1 MGDLTAKLWANSGD
15 SHLME
20 PPDLFASLPEDIR
33 ERLPRSVK
41 DPSGDFETIYI
52 DGQVFRRD
60 LPKSDKPKKGL
71 GINARPIDSEEDDFI
86 TRVIGGNDPVARI
99 KDLDK
104 EGVWGEVMYPS
115 LGIWTSTSGLPR
127 VVKEGC
133 RALNDWA
140 LEFQR
145 HSPRFVCVASIPLI
159 DIDDAVAEVKRAHEG
174 GFLCGFLPVRPPIGR
189 PEWNDEE
196 WDPLWDAFAET
207 GMVIGFHIGTEPHD
221 PTERTGVYYR
231 GRGGAVLNYVE
242 TTYGGQ
248 RAVTQL
254 IACGALDRH
263 PELKVLVSEGGATWG
278 PFIADRMD
286 EGYRQHGAAVAH
298 ALQAAQPVPL
308 RPGVRLLPARH
319 LRRGRQL
326 GHGVAQRPVGQRL
339 PALRGHVRPHPE
351 DAARALRRGRP
362 RGEPACP
369 DRRLPGALPERSR
382 ATRSLSQQPLHARR
396 HRRGDRRTTARRSAP
411 CTAFRCA
418 IECT

>member
-1 MGDLTAKLWANSGD
+1 MSDLGEKKLWANSGD

-20 PPDLFASLPEDIR
+20 PPDLFASLPDDIK

-52 DGQVFRRD
+52 DGQEFRRD

-71 GINARPIDSEEDDFI
+71 GINARPTDSQEEDFI
-86 TRVIGGNDPVARI
+86 NRVIGGNDPVARI
-99 KDLDK
+99 KDLDN

-115 LGIWTSTSGLPR
+115 LGIWTFNVRTPR

-140 LEFQR
+140 LEFQH
-145 HSPRFVCVASIPLI
+145 HSPRFVCVASVPLL

-174 GFLCGFLPVRPPIGR
+174 GFLCGFLPTRPPLGR

-196 WDPLWDAFAET
+196 WDPLWEAFAET

-248 RAVTQL
+248 RAVTQI

-286 EGYRQHGAAVAH
+286 EGYRQHGAAVRPTLSKLPSRFLYDQVYASFQH
-298 ALQAAQPVPL
+298 DISAVAANSAMGWKNVMWGSDYPHFEGTFGHTQKTLHELFDGADPAVSRRIRVGAFQELFPSVPA
-308 RPGVRLLPARH
+308 P
-319 LRRGRQL
+319 
-326 GHGVAQRPVGQRL
+326 
-339 PALRGHVRPHPE
+339 PE
-351 DAARALRRGRP
+351 D
-362 RGEPACP
+362 
-369 DRRLPGALPERSR
+369 
-382 ATRSLSQQPLHARR
+382 
-396 HRRGDRRTTARRSAP
+396 
-411 CTAFRCA
+411 
-418 IECT
+418 

>member
-1 MGDLTAKLWANSGD
+1 MSDLGEKKLWANSGD

-20 PPDLFASLPEDIR
+20 PPDLFASLPDDIK

-52 DGQVFRRD
+52 DGQEFRRD

-71 GINARPIDSEEDDFI
+71 GINARPTDSQEEDFI
-86 TRVIGGNDPVARI
+86 NRVIGGNDPVARI
-99 KDLDK
+99 KDLDN

-115 LGIWTSTSGLPR
+115 LGIWTFNVRTPR

-140 LEFQR
+140 LEFQH
-145 HSPRFVCVASIPLI
+145 HSPRFVCVASVPLL

-174 GFLCGFLPVRPPIGR
+174 GFLCGFLPTRPPLGR

-196 WDPLWDAFAET
+196 WDPLWEAFAET

-263 PELKVLVSEGGATWG
+263 PELRVLVSEGGATWG

-286 EGYRQHGAAVAH
+286 EGYRQHGAAVRPTLSEAPE
-298 ALQAAQPVPL
+298 PVPL
-308 RPGVRLLPARH
+308 RPGLRVVPARH

-326 GHGVAQRPVGQRL
+326 GHGMAERHVGQRL
-339 PALRGHVRPHPE
+339 PALRGHLRPHAE
-351 DAARALRRGRP
+351 DAARALRRSGPCGRAGASASAPSRSSSPAFP
-362 RGEPACP
+362 RRRRT
-369 DRRLPGALPERSR
+369 DRPQTRWPSPGAPDT
-382 ATRSLSQQPLHARR
+382 TRR
-396 HRRGDRRTTARRSAP
+396 
-411 CTAFRCA
+411 F
-418 IECT
+418 